1 MYARLG
7 MFAAGSAA
15 VMQLGVA
22 HAQQPAREAAGEVA
36 PTVVQVTGQALG
48 KGEARAN
55 SVIDL
60 AVIAE
65 QPAGL
70 DPLKLLARVPGMQVS
85 SSDALTG
92 SFSMRLSM
100 RGFNKEQIGISID
113 GIPNGSTLSNGGT
126 MPNRLLDPA
135 NLIRVDASQTAG
147 DLGTPSNQA
156 LGGYIDFKTRDPSR
170 ERGGEIELATGSF
183 GYRRG
188 FVRVDTGKSAAGTSA
203 YLDYSHEYVRTW
215 PGDESG
221 RNSRRHADLRVLQDL
236 GGGSSLRGTV
246 SYNKF
251 SDNDY
256 DAVALLAES
265 SRFYKATFY
274 GNPTTDGLTDHWTG
288 NPAIDQNYRGT
299 RGINSEDILAHVDW
313 TQRFGQSGKLT
324 VKPYWHKQE
333 GNGWFY
339 VPYVQLPA
347 NGQVYSAVAAGARP
361 TATVQECYQNQYRRD
376 ANGALIPVGAVT
388 IPAGSS
394 SAALSSAGC
403 PTAARYAM
411 NPVSQWGAREASTRR
426 SDNAIDR
433 KGTLAEV
440 SDTLGEHQRIRIGG
454 WIERTKRDKD
464 RNWFAATDPKVS
476 GAFEESA
483 LYSITQDRHY
493 SSDTAMVYAQDKVSL
508 LDDRLLLDLGATYQ
522 RFKEDYSSPVEF
534 SGTRSLKV
542 SSKLLPKLAALY
554 RVNDDWEVFASG
566 SKNFSAI
573 PDSVF
578 EGTAAVDSKNGIKPE
593 TSVNKD
599 VGVRWTSDN
608 GYGAALTAYKIA
620 YRDRISIQNGNPN
633 GDIFSRDAT
642 TTFANQGGISS
653 EGLELTLRAMGT
665 AYELYANASYNDAH
679 YSSDT
684 PAEGIKSGDPV
695 LGAPR
700 RSAFAE
706 ATWKPTPEWRLT
718 ANAHYV
724 GEAAGTYG
732 TVTNTVIAGGPAV
745 YPRQYMPAYTL
756 VGLNFTYKPRGSLF
770 GYGSRTEFAL
780 NVDNLFD
787 RHYLGGV
794 GAELSS
800 SNPLTTGRY
809 FLGSP
814 RTLYASM
821 RVRF

>member
-22 HAQQPAREAAGEVA
+22 HAQQPATEAAGEVA

-156 LGGYIDFKTRDPSR
+156 LGGYIDFKTRDPAK

-376 ANGALIPVGAVT
+376 ANGALIPVGAVA

-403 PTAARYAM
+403 PAAARYAM

-464 RNWFAATDPKVS
+464 RNWFAVTDPKVS

-787 RHYLGGV
+787 RHFLGGV

>member
-22 HAQQPAREAAGEVA
+22 HAQQPATEAAGEVA

-156 LGGYIDFKTRDPSR
+156 LGGYIDFKTRDPAK

-221 RNSRRHADLRVLQDL
+221 RNSRRHADLRVLQDM

-246 SYNKF
+246 SYNRF

-376 ANGALIPVGAVT
+376 ANGALIPVGAVA

-403 PTAARYAM
+403 PAAARYAM

-464 RNWFAATDPKVS
+464 RNWFAVTDPKVS

-756 VGLNFTYKPRGSLF
+756 VGVNFTYKPRGSLF